1 MLISPFHTLILF
13 YHLFLFDSSVHP
25 QRDRVSYCSFRA
37 QAIQTNRNV
46 VISIYRDVQTDLFS
60 EWEVK
65 MVIFGYARVSSKDQ
79 NLDRQ
84 IKELESFGCDRIY
97 EEKQSGKNFKRP
109 VYTEMRSKMRFGDVL
124 VVHDLSRFGRNKN
137 EIKEEWEAL
146 IKEEI
151 DIVVLNMP
159 ILDTRKYKE
168 LEGVGQ
174 LVSDLVLTLLSWMV
188 DEERERIR
196 TAQREGIEI
205 AKKHGKFRGG
215 KKKYH
220 TDATGKDKVIYDKVV
235 QLLREQKSVM
245 DIHREVG
252 ISRNTIYDI
261 RRSII

>member
-1 MLISPFHTLILF
+1 
-13 YHLFLFDSSVHP
+13 
-25 QRDRVSYCSFRA
+25 
-37 QAIQTNRNV
+37 
-46 VISIYRDVQTDLFS
+46 
-60 EWEVK
+60 
-65 MVIFGYARVSSKDQ
+65 MVIFGYARVSTKDQ

-84 IKELESFGCDRIY
+84 IKELENFGCERIY
-97 EEKQSGKNFKRP
+97 QEKQSGKNFERP

-196 TAQREGIEI
+196 AAQREGIEI
-205 AKKHGKFRGG
+205 AKEQGKFKGG

-220 TDATGKDKVIYDKVV
+220 AGATGKDKVIYDEVV
-235 QLLREQKSVM
+235 KLLKTEESVM
-245 DIHREVG
+245 DIHRKTG
-252 ISRNTIYDI
+252 LARNTIYGI
-261 RRSII
+261 KKEL